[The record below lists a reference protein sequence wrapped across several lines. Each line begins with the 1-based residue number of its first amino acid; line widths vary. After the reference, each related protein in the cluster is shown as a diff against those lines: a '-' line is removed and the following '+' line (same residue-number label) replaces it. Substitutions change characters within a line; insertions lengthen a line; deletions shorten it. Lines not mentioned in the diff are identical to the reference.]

1 MNYNPVIQAFR
12 KHKNFLITTH
22 VNPDADAAASA
33 LAVAIVLRSL
43 GKTVTVVNQD
53 AIPGWLQF
61 LPKVRLFKKAGA
73 LRNVHYDVA
82 VFLDCG
88 DLSRVG
94 DARAL
99 LKDGKPLINIDH
111 HKTNDGFGDLNL
123 VLPESSS
130 TAEVLYDLFCKMNVR
145 WSKDLATLLYAGIMT
160 DTGSF
165 RYDCTS
171 PETHRIAG
179 ELMAFGIS
187 PSDLYTRIYDVIPMK
202 DLKLFLQVANS
213 VEFFNSGKIACVD
226 LRKNILSRVSDGF
239 DIRDKIFGL
248 LRSTKGVEVIA
259 IFNEIDA
266 RQTRVNFRSK
276 GSFDV
281 AQLALKFN
289 GGGHAKASGCTID
302 LNMPETRK
310 KILREIIP
318 TLERPHL

>member
-1 MNYNPVIQAFR
+1 MNYNPIIQAFR
-12 KHKNFLITTH
+12 KHKKFLVTTH

-33 LAVAIVLRSL
+33 LAVAFVLRSL

-53 AIPGWLQF
+53 VIPGWLQF
-61 LPKVRLFKKAGA
+61 LPKASTFKKAGI
-73 LRNVHYDVA
+73 LKNVHYDA
-82 VFLDCG
+82 AIFLDCG
-88 DLSRVG
+88 DLARVG
-94 DARAL
+94 SVSTL

-111 HKTNDGFGDLNL
+111 HKTNDRFGDLNL
-123 VLPESSS
+123 VLPGSSS
-130 TAEVLYDLFCKMNVR
+130 TAEVLYGLFQKMNVR
-145 WSKDLATLLYAGIMT
+145 WSKELATLIYAGIMT

-187 PSDLYTRIYDVIPMK
+187 PSDLYTRIYDVIPLK
-202 DLKLFLQVANS
+202 DLKLFLEVANS
-213 VEFFNSGKIACVD
+213 VEFLNNGKIACIELHKNV
-226 LRKNILSRVSDGF
+226 LRKFSDGF
-239 DIRDKIFGL
+239 DVRDKIFGL

-259 IFNEIDA
+259 IFNEISV

-289 GGGHAKASGCTID
+289 GGGHAKASGCTVD
-302 LNMPETRK
+302 FSMQETRK
-310 KILREIIP
+310 KILREIIKGI
-318 TLERPHL
+318 